1 MLGRKCVLGGAEE
14 RCMLR
19 PERPAWQISVGH
31 VGRIVM
37 AVPLAGVAALIVWKL
52 SIWRLISHKPG
63 IVAFLVT
70 FVLFSVVLYF
80 LLEWLIW
87 EGPDETA
94 QQVPTASKEIR
105 RKTKHVFD
113 MF

>member
-1 MLGRKCVLGGAEE
+1 
-14 RCMLR
+14 MLR

-52 SIWRLISHKPG
+52 SIWRLISQTLG

-70 FVLFSVVLYF
+70 FIVFTIVFYSLF
-80 LLEWLIW
+80 EWLFW
-87 EGPDETA
+87 TRPDEIGKR
-94 QQVPTASKEIR
+94 VPTSSKELR
-105 RKTKHVFD
+105 RKTKQFFD
-113 MF
+113 SLPK